1 MMMSL
6 SLRERRLI
14 AILILFAMMAF
25 AWFIIIAPIA
35 SGFTARAEERV
46 RLSQTFAAN
55 ERLIASLPRLRAQA
69 ERLKL
74 GDARFHIA
82 APNAGAAAEIL
93 KERMAD
99 QITAAGAELKSM
111 QDVAGRPGWVSAWAE
126 CRLTLP
132 QLLGLLEKLQ
142 NDPPYLVITT
152 LTISADRATQSGKLD
167 ALDVRIEAAGTYNI
181 SNAR

>member
-6 SLRERRLI
+6 SLRERRLV
-14 AILILFAMMAF
+14 AILILLGMIAV
-25 AWFIIIAPIA
+25 AWFGIIAPIA
-35 SGFTARAEERV
+35 NSFAARAAERV

-74 GDARFHIA
+74 DDARFHFV
-82 APNAGAAAEIL
+82 APNAGAAAELL
-93 KERMAD
+93 KERMAN

-111 QDVAGRPGWVSAWAE
+111 QDVPARPGWVSAWAE

-132 QLLGLLEKLQ
+132 QLLGLLETLQ
-142 NDPPYLVITT
+142 NDAPYLVITT

-167 ALDVRIEAAGTYNI
+167 ALDVRIETAGTFSL